1 MDALVSNTEL
11 GSIIAQSTSGVA
23 SEALDVVRSQGVGMD
38 NFIARLSNR
47 VLRRDVTEL
56 PAGPPLL
63 IEAQLALPA
72 PTPDCRTSLSLPRS
86 VRTRRRLVRRAALLR
101 WAHSM

>member
-38 NFIARLSNR
+38 NFIARLTNR
-47 VLRRDVTEL
+47 VLRRDITEL

-63 IEAQLALPA
+63 IEAQLALPSA
-72 PTPDCRTSLSLPRS
+72 TAEEP
-86 VRTRRRLVRRAALLR
+86 VAANGSR
-101 WAHSM
+101 P